1 MERKREREKKT
12 VKRRRNII
20 ILLLTH
26 RESGEGNS
34 NDASFLLFLNRD
46 NITFPSCLGG
56 REINMIPP
64 KCNKVSPLT
73 YGEEKS
79 DVLQKFHVCLISLT
93 CLVLRVGN
101 LKNLIRSVCK

>member
-1 MERKREREKKT
+1 MKEGGKGRKNNI
-12 VKRRRNII
+12 KRRRNII

-26 RESGEGNS
+26 HESGEGNS
-34 NDASFLLFLNRD
+34 YDASFLLFINRD

-56 REINMIPP
+56 REINMIPL

-73 YGEEKS
+73 YGEEKL
-79 DVLQKFHVCLISLT
+79 DVLQKFLLFLISLI

-101 LKNLIRSVCK
+101 LKKYFNE